1 MMQVFVEA
9 KYISNK
15 FIFTRGQIWMG
26 AHKNKRIPLSLLES
40 ILSPGDCLNHTVFFD
55 LFYVPVKRLNAIMP
69 KEICDTP
76 KAAYI

>member
-40 ILSPGDCLNHTVFFD
+40 ILSPGDCLNHTVFSIFSMS
-55 LFYVPVKRLNAIMP
+55 L
-69 KEICDTP
+69 
-76 KAAYI
+76 